1 MTRWHVTRRYLPRM
15 LTILASMPLV
25 ILSLP
30 LAAQNS
36 VRHFP
41 NSAQRGE
48 FEVISPP
55 NVLMDGKP
63 VRLSPGARIK
73 NPNNILVLSASLV
86 GKKLIVNY
94 LMDFQGMI
102 HEVWILNT
110 TEAQLTRGSSKV
122 QTNIIFDSTEEMP
135 HTDDGKTQFDLL
147 PIYQVK

>member
-1 MTRWHVTRRYLPRM
+1 MTRWHVTRSYLPRL
-15 LTILASMPLV
+15 LTILASMSLV

-36 VRHFP
+36 LRHFP

-48 FEVISPP
+48 FEVTSPP
-55 NVLMDGKP
+55 NVLLDGKP

-73 NPNNILVLSASLV
+73 NPNNMLVMSASLV

-102 HEVWILNT
+102 HEVWILNA

-122 QTNIIFDSTEEMP
+122 QTNIIFESTDEMP
-135 HTDDGKTQFDLL
+135 HTNDGKIPFDLL
-147 PIYQVK
+147 QNYQIK

>member
-1 MTRWHVTRRYLPRM
+1 M
-15 LTILASMPLV
+15 
-25 ILSLP
+25 
-30 LAAQNS
+30 
-36 VRHFP
+36 
-41 NSAQRGE
+41 
-48 FEVISPP
+48 
-55 NVLMDGKP
+55 
-63 VRLSPGARIK
+63 
-73 NPNNILVLSASLV
+73 LVLSASLV

-122 QTNIIFDSTEEMP
+122 QTNIIFGSTEEMP